1 MRYLFIFFSVFSSI
15 IGFSQWNPNPVINTP
30 IAIAAK
36 GQNDAHSVTDAK
48 GGAIIAWDDK
58 RDTLKQSDIYAQR
71 VNKNGIRKWTTNGLA
86 ICSHTAN
93 QTSSAII
100 ATGSG
105 ESIIVWSDDRAGN
118 SDIYAQKIDTSG
130 NILWTANGIQ
140 VCTKTTKQKNPRIV
154 SDDAGGAII
163 VWEDSISNYWDIY
176 AQRIS
181 STGAILWTSTG
192 VAICTSSN
200 AQINPRIEADAAG
213 GAIITWQDKRN
224 NLDYDIY
231 AQRVN
236 ASGLVQWTTNG
247 VVICNAINTQNNPR
261 IEPDGAN
268 GALIAWSDKRNSLD
282 NNVYAQRVSAAGIVQ
297 WAANGL
303 LVCNASNNQSAIDI
317 KYVGTSGLV
326 LTWKD
331 DRSGSNAIYAQLVSL
346 SGVNQLINNGILISN
361 GLQSVNPN
369 TMSDGLGGAIIS
381 WQDSTSLGWDI
392 KSQKLNS
399 LGALEWTIG
408 GVIVCSASND
418 QINASQVTDNN
429 GGAVYVWEDR
439 RNFSNYDIYATHLYA
454 DGNANLV
461 GVNEY
466 SESLAIQSLCYPNP
480 INSNSI
486 IQLNNNT
493 SNQPWEIKIYDSL
506 GNLIECQSLKNSESY
521 SLSSLHYSSGIYFY
535 FITISGNAS
544 YSKGS
549 FISAN

>member
-1 MRYLFIFFSVFSSI
+1 MKHLYIFFIFFNSFIV
-15 IGFSQWNPNPVINTP
+15 FSQWNPNPIISTP

-36 GQNDAHSVTDAK
+36 GQNDPHSVTDTK

-58 RDTLKQSDIYAQR
+58 RDTTRLTDIYAQR
-71 VNKNGIRKWTTNGLA
+71 VTNNGARKWTTNGMA
-86 ICSHTAN
+86 ICSHTAS
-93 QTSSAII
+93 QTSSAIVD
-100 ATGSG
+100 AGDGSA
-105 ESIIVWSDDRAGN
+105 IITWVDARAGN
-118 SDIYAQKIDTSG
+118 YDIYAQKVDSSG

-140 VCTKTTKQKNPRIV
+140 VCSKSTKQKNPRITN
-154 SDDAGGAII
+154 DNAGGAII

-181 STGAILWTSTG
+181 ESGVLLWISTG
-192 VAICTSSN
+192 VPICTSPN
-200 AQINPRIEADAAG
+200 AQINPRIDADGLG
-213 GAIITWQDKRN
+213 GAILTWQDKRN

-231 AQRVN
+231 AQRIDN
-236 ASGLVQWTTNG
+236 SGTILWATNG
-247 VVICNAINTQNNPR
+247 VVVCNAINTQNNPR

-303 LVCNASNNQSAIDI
+303 LVCNASNNQSAIDV
-317 KYVGTSGLV
+317 KYVGASGLV

-466 SESLAIQSLCYPNP
+466 SASPAIQSLCYPNP

-486 IQLNNNT
+486 IQLSNNI